1 MDQLKFYDRYR
12 QYSTADLI
20 NIVREK
26 DHYESAAVLAAEQ
39 LLQERKVSF
48 SDQEEADRVQPQTRT
63 PAELRSQKWYRI
75 FLVVYGLWCAR
86 DLYRVVRY
94 FIQTQRMMELGL
106 EDLVYN
112 GVILAQDAL
121 LFVLIIQKRRWGW
134 ILMAAVNTMMFF
146 INLTFFVEMLKFR
159 LIGVNAMPDLYSALF
174 NLAVVAFLWRRATAE
189 FFGVEPVIRRWA
201 LGVGFG
207 VGVILSGYSLFTQ
220 R

>member
-1 MDQLKFYDRYR
+1 MDQLKYYDRYN

-48 SDQEEADRVQPQTRT
+48 SDQAADGVQPLTR
-63 PAELRSQKWYRI
+63 PSAESQPEKWYRI

-94 FIQTQRMMELGL
+94 FIQTQQMLGLGL
-106 EDLVYN
+106 EDFVYN

-134 ILMAAVNTMMFF
+134 ILMAAANTMMFF

-174 NLAVVAFLWRRATAE
+174 NLAVVAFLWRRAAAE
-189 FFGVEPVIRRWA
+189 FFGVEPVIRKWA

-207 VGVILSGYSLFTQ
+207 LGVILSCYSLLTQ